1 MNNSFS
7 IKIVLLITC
16 FFSSQINANDYTLTI
31 TDANHHL
38 AEVEIVFKGVKTK
51 SFSVKLPVW
60 RTGRYQVLNL
70 PTNIRNFQALDANDE
85 PLQFQKDDKNTWRIL
100 INTPNIVKVKYQ
112 VYANLLRSRVS
123 HIDETHAFLDATGVF
138 MYSESQRDNPLTVTL
153 NVPQDW
159 RSVSGMES
167 IGLHQFKADSYDQLV
182 DSPIES
188 GIHTFDS
195 IKVEEQ
201 TYEIVIWGD
210 GNFDMDRLKK
220 DIEKLHFEAKAIWK
234 TFPFKR
240 YVYMYH
246 AGDNLRGATEHVNST
261 IIQTD
266 RLGFYPDK
274 NYNKLI
280 ATTAHEF
287 VHTWNVKSYRP
298 AGITPYDYSKEN
310 YSDLFWMAEGMTSFY
325 DNLLG
330 VRSEIF
336 SVKEYLE
343 NVAKDIHNFKN
354 KPGRAVMSLAESSFD
369 TWLPNNGNRAHNTTV
384 SIYLKGSLVS
394 WLMDKEIRELT
405 SNKKNLDD
413 LHYLL
418 YKKYANAES
427 GYTSYDVKQLLK
439 KITGHDFSDFWNNYV
454 EGTTEI
460 DFDELLAFYGLQV
473 EQKDKKANKDE
484 EGDKKKPALSLGLNI
499 KSVNGLSEIT
509 RMDFEGPAWKA
520 GLAPGDQLIAIEGFR
535 INNNL
540 DKHLENLEEGKSYDL
555 TYFNQGQLKA
565 TKVSPIKGQP
575 KKIKIVA
582 LDSVTKKQKKHFKS
596 LTNQDHKKS
605 FTK

>member
-1 MNNSFS
+1 MKNSLT
-7 IKIVLLITC
+7 IKIVLLIIC
-16 FFSSQINANDYTLTI
+16 FFSSQLHANDYTLTI

-38 AEVEIVFKGVKTK
+38 ADVEIIFKNVETK

-60 RTGRYQVLNL
+60 RTGRYQILDL
-70 PTNIRNFQALDANDE
+70 PSNIRDFEALDGHNK

-100 INTPNIVKVKYQ
+100 VNSPNIVKVKYQ
-112 VYANLLRSRVS
+112 IYANLLRSRVS

-138 MYSESQRDNPLTVTL
+138 MYSESQRDKPLTVKL

-167 IGLHQFKADSYDQLV
+167 IGLHQFKAENYDQLV

-201 TYEIVIWGD
+201 TYEIVIWGQ
-210 GNFDMDRLKK
+210 GNFDMERLKK
-220 DIEKLHFEAKAIWK
+220 DVEKLHYQAKAIWK

-246 AGDNLRGATEHVNST
+246 AGNKLRGATEHVNST

-287 VHTWNVKSYRP
+287 IHTWNVKSYRP
-298 AGITPYDYSKEN
+298 AGISPYDYSKEN

-325 DNLLG
+325 DNLLA

-336 SVKEYLE
+336 TIKEYLE
-343 NVAKDIHNFKN
+343 NIAKDIHNYKN
-354 KPGRAVMSLAESSFD
+354 KPGRDVMSLTESSFD
-369 TWLPNNGNRAHNTTV
+369 TWLPNNSNRVHNTTV

-394 WLMDKEIRELT
+394 WLLDKEIRELT
-405 SNKKNLDD
+405 KNKKSLDD

-418 YKKYANAES
+418 YKKYANVES
-427 GYTSYDVKQLLK
+427 GYTSHDVKQLLK
-439 KITGHDFSDFWNNYV
+439 QITGVDFSDFWDDYV

-460 DFDELLAFYGLQV
+460 NFDELLAFYGLQI
-473 EQKDKKANKDE
+473 EQRDKKDE
-484 EGDKKKPALSLGLNI
+484 KTKPGLSLGVNLKLN
-499 KSVNGLSEIT
+499 KGLSEIT
-509 RMDFEGPAWKA
+509 RLDFEGPAWKA
-520 GLAPGDQLIAIEGFR
+520 GLAPGDQLIAIEGYR
-535 INNNL
+535 INNDL
-540 DKHLENLEEGKSYDL
+540 DKHLENFEEGQSYEL
-555 TYFNQGQLKA
+555 TYFNQGQLKT
-565 TKVSPIKGQP
+565 TKVSPIEGQP

-596 LTNQDHKKS
+596 LTNQEHKKS
-605 FTK
+605 FKK

>member
-1 MNNSFS
+1 MPNFHTFKIILCLCFICSFN
-7 IKIVLLITC
+7 IY
-16 FFSSQINANDYTLTI
+16 ANDYTLTV

-38 AEVEIVFKGVKTK
+38 ADVEIIFKGVKTK

-60 RTGRYQVLNL
+60 RTGKYQVLDL
-70 PTNIRNFQALDANDE
+70 TSNIRNFEVLDANNE
-85 PLQFQKDDKNTWRIL
+85 ALQFQKDDKNTWRIWV
-100 INTPNIVKVKYQ
+100 NSPNIVKVKYQ

-123 HIDETHAFLDATGVF
+123 HIDETHAYLDATGVF
-138 MYSESQRDNPLTVTL
+138 MYSESQRDKALTVKL
-153 NVPQDW
+153 NVPQNW

-167 IGLHQFKADSYDQLV
+167 IAPHQFKADNYDQLV

-195 IKVEEQ
+195 ITVEEQ
-201 TYEIVIWGD
+201 TYEIVIWGE
-210 GNFDMDRLKK
+210 GNFDMERLKK
-220 DIEKLHFEAKAIWK
+220 DIEKLHYQAKAIWG

-266 RLGFYPDK
+266 RLGFFPDK
-274 NYNKLI
+274 NYRKLI

-325 DNLLG
+325 DNLLA

-336 SVKEYLE
+336 TVAEYLE
-343 NVAKDIHNFKN
+343 NIAEDIHAFRN
-354 KPGRAVMSLAESSFD
+354 KPGRNVMSLADSSFD
-369 TWLPNNGNRAHNTTV
+369 TWLPNDRTRSHNTTV

-394 WLMDKEIRELT
+394 LLMDKEIRKLT
-405 SNKKNLDD
+405 KNKKNLDD
-413 LHYLL
+413 LHALL
-418 YKKYANAES
+418 YKNYANAKS
-427 GYTSYDVKQLLK
+427 GYTSYNVRQLLK
-439 KITGHDFSDFWNNYV
+439 QLTGNDFSRFWQDYV
-454 EGTTEI
+454 EGVKEI
-460 DFDELLAFYGLQV
+460 DFDELLTFYGLQI
-473 EQKDKKANKDE
+473 EQKDE
-484 EGDKKKPALSLGLNI
+484 EKSDDKSTLSLGLKI
-499 KSVNGLSEIT
+499 KLNKGLPEIT
-509 RMDFEGPAWKA
+509 RVDFDGPAWKA
-520 GLAPGDQLIAIEGFR
+520 GLTTGDQLIAIEGYR

-540 DKHLENLEEGKSYDL
+540 DKHLENFEIGKTYEL
-555 TYFNQGQLKA
+555 TFFNQGQLK
-565 TKVSPIKGQP
+565 TTQVSPAQAPP

-582 LDSVTKKQKKHFKS
+582 LDSVTKMQIKHFNS
-596 LTNQDHKKS
+596 LTKRDYEKS
-605 FTK
+605 FKE